1 MIPPVLSL
9 LELQPGET
17 GIVETIDA
25 LDFKKA
31 LILQAYGLMPGV
43 PLTFLRASPL
53 GDLLS
58 FTLRGTCIALRR
70 EVAACIQVRL

>member
-1 MIPPVLSL
+1 MNPSLSL
-9 LELQPGET
+9 LELQPGEACIIESVDAMDAQRSLSLQEL
-17 GIVETIDA
+17 GII
-25 LDFKKA
+25 
-31 LILQAYGLMPGV
+31 PGTC
-43 PLTFLRASPL
+43 LTFLRASPL